1 MKLKKLIEK
10 TKEINKNKVT
20 RRKSLMRITIDL
32 KIFLFA
38 LIFVITNQIKF
49 YAILMIYAV
58 IHELGHLVCGLILK
72 LKPES
77 FNITPFGL
85 QISFKADLDLYNT
98 KVKNGTKLCLKRMI
112 LAIAGPLTN
121 FLIVFILIALNHA
134 GINANSILLGETAIY
149 ANILIGIFN
158 LIPIY
163 PLDGGRILKEII
175 NIRSGMKK
183 SYYYINKISNV
194 TMICLMFISSILLL
208 YIHNIAILIILAY
221 LGYLVIKQNR
231 IYKIKSKLIHAIVS
245 LH

>member
-1 MKLKKLIEK
+1 
-10 TKEINKNKVT
+10 
-20 RRKSLMRITIDL
+20 MRITIDL

-38 LIFVITNQIKF
+38 LIFVITNQIEF
-49 YAILMIYAV
+49 YVILMVYAI
-58 IHELGHLVCGLILK
+58 IHELGHLLCGIILK
-72 LKPES
+72 LKAET

-85 QISFKADLDLYNT
+85 QISFSADLDLYNE
-98 KVKNGTKLCLKRMI
+98 KIKNGNKICIKRMI

-121 FLIVFILIALNHA
+121 FVIVAILITLSKI
-134 GINANSILLGETAIY
+134 GINTENIFLGETAVY

-183 SYYYINKISNV
+183 SYYYINKISNI

-231 IYKIKSKLIHAIVS
+231 IYKIKQRILYSLS